1 MREGPH
7 SHPAGW
13 KEKERRGGEEERK
26 NKKRENEK
34 REGIKEMREEKGQAM
49 YLVVCIHIMP
59 IW

>member
-7 SHPAGW
+7 SHPTGW
-13 KEKERRGGEEERK
+13 KEGEEERK
-26 NKKRENEK
+26 NEKKESEK

-59 IW
+59 VW